1 MKKLNKMTVVGL
13 CIFSFCFMSA
23 GAEESS
29 TFGFQSQEIED
40 DDPITIAQ
48 QRMNREELSNKVIQN
63 LYQKNVLNKQKYEKV
78 ERDRLTLFVVEK
90 MLRDPTTSPEE
101 RVKLEAQWRELKKN
115 EGKHLKEYNR
125 YTMERGKILQ
135 KEAEER
141 SRKINEKVKRLREE
155 AAKKAEKEKYGY
167 IDNENEINQEDFF
180 ALKTGKL
187 ASRYKEQINDL
198 TGKIAS
204 EQLNNSS
211 KYYEEEEEEEVPYGR
226 IFSEQDYKASAQRA
240 TATANRPMYADTVS
254 QAQNMF
260 AGKDGLLIPNSPLGL
275 SPEKREEIRQK
286 VELFIKQHNLTK
298 IRADERETLNALLFN
313 YGIQVLETGE
323 VIALEVIEDYT
334 NGERMVAPDI
344 PVPSSAQQVYVGP
357 EDLINEVTTEENR

>member
-48 QRMNREELSNKVIQN
+48 QRMNREELSNRVIQN

-115 EGKHLKEYNR
+115 EGKHLKEYKR

-141 SRKINEKVKRLREE
+141 SRKINEKVKKLREE

-180 ALKTGKL
+180 ALRTG
-187 ASRYKEQINDL
+187 N

-211 KYYEEEEEEEVPYGR
+211 RYYEEEEEEEVPYGR
-226 IFSEQDYKASAQRA
+226 IFSEQDYRASAQRA
-240 TATANRPMYADTVS
+240 TANKPMYADTVS

-313 YGIQVLETGE
+313 YGIQVLETGD

-357 EDLINEVTTEENR
+357 ENLINEVTAEENR